1 VTGPD
6 PEPDPDHAP
15 GTVTVRLTVRIG
27 ATPDVVFPY
36 FTDPALLVE
45 WIGEW
50 AELHP
55 QVGGAFALD
64 VHRVPVRG
72 RYLTVDPPHRVEFT
86 WGIPGNDVLPAGSTR
101 VEVILTP
108 DGEDT
113 LVELTHH
120 DLPTV
125 EIGPHRA
132 GWATF
137 LTHLSQIRARPRPT
151 EAPLHHSS

>member
-6 PEPDPDHAP
+6 PDPDHAP
-15 GTVTVRLTVRIG
+15 VTVTVRIG
-27 ATPDVVFPY
+27 ASPEVVFPY

-50 AELHP
+50 ADLHP
-55 QVGGAFALD
+55 QVGGVFALD

-101 VEVILTP
+101 VEVRLTP

-120 DLPTV
+120 ALPAV
-125 EIGPHRA
+125 QIEPHRA
-132 GWATF
+132 GWTTF
-137 LTHLSQIRARPRPT
+137 LTHLSQIRVRRRPS
-151 EAPLHHSS
+151 EAPFYRQP